1 VVVDLVVD
9 PPFDIYGDGDGDVD
23 DPRFTLS

>member
-1 VVVDLVVD
+1 VVVDVSVD

-23 DPRFTLS
+23 DRRVTST